1 MHILRKN
8 SQSNLIA
15 SGAMAI
21 ITTKMLLFNLSYL
34 YIDRDFILQ
43 RQSELQEYINNVLEV
58 DILANN
64 IHTKKFLDMNN
75 YSMNFQGWISWKY
88 IIFSRGADLTSSIA
102 RRHSL
107 LPMFCTVLDSTSQNY
122 SMNPCYFRK
131 IVTVSHF
138 KLVSYLQK

>member
-21 ITTKMLLFNLSYL
+21 ITTKMLFNLSYL

-75 YSMNFQGWISWKY
+75 YSMNFQG
-88 IIFSRGADLTSSIA
+88 
-102 RRHSL
+102 
-107 LPMFCTVLDSTSQNY
+107 
-122 SMNPCYFRK
+122 
-131 IVTVSHF
+131 
-138 KLVSYLQK
+138 

>member
-1 MHILRKN
+1 MFILGRYLLKKTSKIYWFNLHILRKN

-21 ITTKMLLFNLSYL
+21 ITTKMLFNLSYL

-75 YSMNFQGWISWKY
+75 YSMNFQG
-88 IIFSRGADLTSSIA
+88 
-102 RRHSL
+102 
-107 LPMFCTVLDSTSQNY
+107 
-122 SMNPCYFRK
+122 
-131 IVTVSHF
+131 
-138 KLVSYLQK
+138 